1 LANKKIEAAKLNN
14 EAAHQ
19 QTKCKMLDTYTQPM
33 LAPTDQLIAEA
44 LAVRNKALESL
55 RLALFPKL

>member
-1 LANKKIEAAKLNN
+1 LVDKKI

-19 QTKCKMLDTYTQPM
+19 QTKCKMLDTYTYPM

-44 LAVRNKALESL
+44 WVARNKALEGL
-55 RLALFPKL
+55 RLALFPKV